1 MQGRR
6 GTAVAFVLLL
16 LLVKGLAA
24 GETTAAEDKIGA
36 LPGQPPVGFAQYS
49 GYVTVDA
56 ARKRSLFY
64 YFAEA
69 EADPAAK
76 PLVLWLNGG
85 EKASLAA
92 PLFPPGPGGLV
103 SVQMHLCSVVLNF
116 NTVFRN
122 RFFFRKSGLMWK
134 EKNQEPCNG
143 VNCTCGEIF

>member
-1 MQGRR
+1 MQGRK
-6 GTAVAFVLLL
+6 GTAVSFVLLL
-16 LLVKGLAA
+16 VVVVKGLDA

-64 YFAEA
+64 YLAEA

-85 EKASLAA
+85 EKASLPPVLGAA
-92 PLFPPGPGGLV
+92 PLFPPGQGGPV
-103 SVQMHLCSVVLNF
+103 SVQMYLCSVVSNF
-116 NTVFRN
+116 NMVFRN
-122 RFFFRKSGLMWK
+122 SFFFFRKPGLKWK
-134 EKNQEPCNG
+134 KNISRTMQ
-143 VNCTCGEIF
+143 